1 LQRADTVGLFQV
13 ESRAQMSA
21 LPRNSPRCFYDIVIQ
36 VAIIRPGPIVGKMM
50 NPFLKRR
57 QNLEPVQY
65 AHPSLEPVLKR
76 TLGVPLFQEQ
86 LLRMAMVV
94 ANFSGGEAEELRRA
108 MGNKRSQAKMAAIEA
123 RLRSGMTKNG
133 ISRKAQDEIV
143 QSIVSFALYGFP
155 ESHAASFALLAYAS
169 AYLKCNYLAAFTAA
183 LLNNQPMGFYHPATI
198 VKDAQRHGLK
208 VRPVDVTR
216 SQWPCTLEC
225 ECGEDAPHNR
235 AGCKL
240 SLRMGLRYVRG
251 LREEAAQSLV
261 RERTRTGFASVDDLA
276 RRVRELRRNELNM
289 LAQIGA
295 LNGIGGFFSDA
306 TDEQKCKKCHPEPLL
321 AKDLPEIFTVP
332 CNIAAFPLEPSPESR
347 LRAKK
352 SDTCAGDPP
361 PKAAQDDSPLDA
373 NNGTAEAVPLPKS
386 RSVVEASQ
394 EDSSCEFWVGSP
406 DFQSGES
413 AVADFQA
420 LRQRSIAKNA
430 LQRRPAELPGA
441 KAHFQ
446 TDIALPLDWK
456 SSSPRLEVGG
466 SHLEGSHIKDQSNF
480 SISTSEAVSL
490 PNSRCAP
497 MLHAG
502 DGACPVSTNGNGKL
516 HRRDA
521 LWQVERAAWVEGPLL
536 AEIAE
541 ADSPSPLARMNL
553 EERLIADYHGTGL
566 TVGPHPMLYRRDQMN
581 RMKVVRAIDLHRLK
595 HGQFTRIA
603 GCVIARQRPGT
614 ANGFI
619 FLSLEDETGISNAII
634 TPDLYDQNRLLV
646 IHERFL
652 LIEGILQNV
661 ENVISVKAVRVSRL
675 EITEAATRSH
685 DFH

>member
-1 LQRADTVGLFQV
+1 
-13 ESRAQMSA
+13 
-21 LPRNSPRCFYDIVIQ
+21 
-36 VAIIRPGPIVGKMM
+36 
-50 NPFLKRR
+50 
-57 QNLEPVQY
+57 
-65 AHPSLEPVLKR
+65 
-76 TLGVPLFQEQ
+76 
-86 LLRMAMVV
+86 
-94 ANFSGGEAEELRRA
+94 
-108 MGNKRSQAKMAAIEA
+108 
-123 RLRSGMTKNG
+123 
-133 ISRKAQDEIV
+133 
-143 QSIVSFALYGFP
+143 
-155 ESHAASFALLAYAS
+155 
-169 AYLKCNYLAAFTAA
+169 
-183 LLNNQPMGFYHPATI
+183 
-198 VKDAQRHGLK
+198 
-208 VRPVDVTR
+208 
-216 SQWPCTLEC
+216 
-225 ECGEDAPHNR
+225 
-235 AGCKL
+235 
-240 SLRMGLRYVRG
+240 
-251 LREEAAQSLV
+251 
-261 RERTRTGFASVDDLA
+261 
-276 RRVRELRRNELNM
+276 M

-306 TDEQKCKKCHPEPLL
+306 TVPNSLRKNSVP
-321 AKDLPEIFTVP
+321 DLGKGIGFSRADKRFETNPAS
-332 CNIAAFPLEPSPESR
+332 AAEVLF
-347 LRAKK
+347 
-352 SDTCAGDPP
+352 D
-361 PKAAQDDSPLDA
+361 PKAPQGLKPNPSQA

-394 EDSSCEFWVGSP
+394 EDSSCEFWVGTP
-406 DFQSGES
+406 DFQSRDQG
-413 AVADFQA
+413 FQA
-420 LRQRSIAKNA
+420 LRQRSIAENA

-446 TDIALPLDWK
+446 RDIALPLDWK

-466 SHLEGSHIKDQSNF
+466 SHLKDQSNF
-480 SISTSEAVSL
+480 SNCTPEAVSL
-490 PNSRCAP
+490 PNSQRGP
-497 MLHAG
+497 MLQGA
-502 DGACPVSTNGNGKL
+502 DGAWPVSTNGNGKL
-516 HRRDA
+516 QRRDA

-566 TVGPHPMLYRRDQMN
+566 TVGPHPMLYRRDEMN

>member
-1 LQRADTVGLFQV
+1 
-13 ESRAQMSA
+13 MSA
-21 LPRNSPRCFYDIVIQ
+21 LPRNRPKCFYDIVIQ

-57 QNLEPVQY
+57 QGLEPVNY

-94 ANFSGGEAEELRRA
+94 ADFSGGEAEELRRA
-108 MGNKRSQAKMAAIEA
+108 MGNKRSQAKMAAIET

-133 ISRKAQDEIV
+133 IRQQAQDEIV

-169 AYLKCNYLAAFTAA
+169 AYLKCHYLAAFTAA

-198 VKDAQRHGLK
+198 VKDAQRHGLR

-216 SQWPCTLEC
+216 SYWPCTLEC
-225 ECGEDAPHNR
+225 ECGDEAPHNR
-235 AGCKL
+235 PDCRI
-240 SLRMGLRYVRG
+240 SMRMGLRYVRG
-251 LREEAAQSLV
+251 LREETALALV
-261 RERTRTGFASVDDLA
+261 SERNRKIFFSVDNLA
-276 RRVRELRRNELNM
+276 RRVPELRRNELNM

-295 LNGIGGFFSDA
+295 LNGLGGPFSPSHQRFQADLGKGA
-306 TDEQKCKKCHPEPLL
+306 GFSRADKSSEINSAL
-321 AKDLPEIFTVP
+321 AANEGIDFG
-332 CNIAAFPLEPSPESR
+332 AA
-347 LRAKK
+347 K
-352 SDTCAGDPP
+352 
-361 PKAAQDDSPLDA
+361 
-373 NNGTAEAVPLPKS
+373 AVPFPNPK
-386 RSVVEASQ
+386 
-394 EDSSCEFWVGSP
+394 F
-406 DFQSGES
+406 
-413 AVADFQA
+413 
-420 LRQRSIAKNA
+420 
-430 LQRRPAELPGA
+430 
-441 KAHFQ
+441 
-446 TDIALPLDWK
+446 
-456 SSSPRLEVGG
+456 
-466 SHLEGSHIKDQSNF
+466 
-480 SISTSEAVSL
+480 
-490 PNSRCAP
+490 
-497 MLHAG
+497 
-502 DGACPVSTNGNGKL
+502 

-521 LWQVERAAWVEGPLL
+521 LWQVEKAAWREGSLL
-536 AEIAE
+536 ADIAE
-541 ADSPSPLARMNL
+541 PDSPSPLTQMTS

-566 TVGPHPMLYRRDQMN
+566 TVGAHPMLYRREEMN
-581 RMKVVRAIDLHRLK
+581 RMRVVRAIDLCRLK

-634 TPDLYDQNRLLV
+634 MPDLYDQNRLLV

-661 ENVISVKAVRVSRL
+661 ENVISVKALRVSRL
-675 EITEAATRSH
+675 EITDAVTRSH

>member
-1 LQRADTVGLFQV
+1 MA
-13 ESRAQMSA
+13 A
-21 LPRNSPRCFYDIVIQ
+21 LPRNSPRRFYDIVIQ

-57 QNLEPVQY
+57 QGLEPVRY
-65 AHPSLEPVLKR
+65 AHPSLEPVLER

-108 MGNKRSQAKMAAIEA
+108 MGSKRSQAKMAAIEA
-123 RLRSGMTKNG
+123 RLRSGMTENG
-133 ISRKAQDEIV
+133 IAREAQDEIV

-169 AYLKCNYLAAFTAA
+169 GYLKCHYLGAFTAA

-208 VRPVDVTR
+208 VRAIDVTR

-225 ECGEDAPHNR
+225 ECGEAAPHNR
-235 AGCKL
+235 AECRL
-240 SLRMGLRYVRG
+240 ALRMGLRYVRG
-251 LREEAAQSLV
+251 LREEAAQALV
-261 RERTRTGFASVDDLA
+261 QERERMPFKSIDDLA
-276 RRVRELRRNELNM
+276 RRVPELRRNELTM

-295 LNGIGGFFSDA
+295 LNQLGGEFSDA
-306 TDEQKCKKCHPEPLL
+306 PLVKAPRMGAGLVGAPCFSRGELDFIGVPGKPRGSACRGESPAEENSVSEGAL
-321 AKDLPEIFTVP
+321 ALGSSSASAE
-332 CNIAAFPLEPSPESR
+332 
-347 LRAKK
+347 
-352 SDTCAGDPP
+352 
-361 PKAAQDDSPLDA
+361 AQDENQFPF
-373 NNGTAEAVPLPKS
+373 
-386 RSVVEASQ
+386 RS
-394 EDSSCEFWVGSP
+394 
-406 DFQSGES
+406 
-413 AVADFQA
+413 
-420 LRQRSIAKNA
+420 
-430 LQRRPAELPGA
+430 A
-441 KAHFQ
+441 KAL
-446 TDIALPLDWK
+446 LP
-456 SSSPRLEVGG
+456 PTEVGG
-466 SHLEGSHIKDQSNF
+466 SHPTKS
-480 SISTSEAVSL
+480 
-490 PNSRCAP
+490 
-497 MLHAG
+497 
-502 DGACPVSTNGNGKL
+502 

-521 LWQVERAAWVEGPLL
+521 LWQAGRAAWEEGPLL
-536 AEIAE
+536 RELDQS
-541 ADSPSPLARMNL
+541 DSASPLAQMTA

-566 TVGPHPMLYRRDQMN
+566 TVGPHPMSYRREEMD
-581 RMKVVRAIDLHRLK
+581 RMHVMRAIDLRRLK

-661 ENVISVKAVRVSRL
+661 ENVISIKAMKVSKL